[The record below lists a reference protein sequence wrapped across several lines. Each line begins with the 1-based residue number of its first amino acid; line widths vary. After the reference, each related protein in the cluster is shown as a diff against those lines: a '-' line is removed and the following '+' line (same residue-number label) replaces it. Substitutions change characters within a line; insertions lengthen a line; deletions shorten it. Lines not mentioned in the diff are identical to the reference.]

1 MVMVSRQMRASE
13 PAVLEGKVA
22 LVTGA
27 TRGIGREI
35 AVQLADAGTF
45 VYGIGRDQK
54 ALADLQQRLGS
65 KGKAVAADIL
75 EQNEIGRALESIRKE
90 HGRIDFLINNAGM
103 AHTNMPVEQ
112 LPFATFRK
120 VVETNLFG
128 VFLMTQAALPL
139 MQAGGVIVNNLS
151 VAAQR
156 VFPGASG
163 YCSSKF
169 GALGFTSTLREE
181 LRERKIRVTGLI
193 PGPIATDI
201 WNQFWADAP
210 RERMAQAQDV
220 AHVVLDILRLQAGA
234 TVEFVHVGPTGG
246 EL

>member
-1 MVMVSRQMRASE
+1 MRGN
-13 PAVLEGKVA
+13 LHGKIA

-35 AVQLADAGTF
+35 AVHLAEAGTF
-45 VYGIGRDQK
+45 VYGIGRDQQ
-54 ALADLQQRLGS
+54 ALARLQDTLGS
-65 KGKAVAADIL
+65 NGKAVTADIL
-75 EQNEIGRALESIRKE
+75 NPTDIATAVEAIRKTR
-90 HGRIDFLINNAGM
+90 GRIDFLINNAGM
-103 AHTNMPVEQ
+103 AHTNMRVEQ

-128 VFLMTQAALPL
+128 VFLVTQAALPL
-139 MQAGGVIVNNLS
+139 MHAGGVIVNNLS

-163 YCSSKF
+163 YCASKF
-169 GALGFTSTLREE
+169 GALGLTSTLREE

-193 PGPIATDI
+193 PGPIATDL

-210 RERMAQAQDV
+210 RERMAKAQDV
-220 AHVVLDILRLQAGA
+220 AEVVLNILRLPAEA

>member
-1 MVMVSRQMRASE
+1 MATGSNRVRLVERRD
-13 PAVLEGKVA
+13 LHGKVA

-35 AVQLADAGTF
+35 ALELANNGVF
-45 VYGIGRDQK
+45 VYGLGRDP
-54 ALADLQQRLGS
+54 LAIAELQETLG
-65 KGKAVAADIL
+65 GRGTAIAADIL
-75 EQNEIGRALESIRKE
+75 KEDEIRATAQ
-90 HGRIDFLINNAGM
+90 RIERERHQLDFLINNAGI
-103 AHTNMPVEQ
+103 AHANAPVET
-112 LPFATFRK
+112 LPFAEFKK
-120 VVETNLFG
+120 VIDTNLLGLFI
-128 VFLMTQAALPL
+128 VTQAHLPL
-139 MQAGGVIVNNLS
+139 MPAGGVIVNNLS

-181 LRERKIRVTGLI
+181 LRQRRIRVTGLI
-193 PGPIATDI
+193 PGPIATDL

-210 RERMAQAQDV
+210 RDRMAAATAV
-220 AHVVLDILRLQAGA
+220 ARVVLDVLLLPDDA
-234 TVEFVHVGPTGG
+234 TVEFVHIGPTGG